1 MPNEKLSEINEHD
14 AEELIHYP
22 QDEEQKEPRPR
33 LLPGRW
39 TRRVQKSSARA
50 QARRRVAEKTSE
62 DHAYLMLGAVPFWA
76 VGATSLQNGIIL
88 CAVLIILVLPGA
100 ASYFTAEAE
109 PGGMGGPAADCAGGG
124 YAGGCLLCGAGAV
137 LAGRLRFPGNLSLP
151 ACGGPRA
158 AVGG

>member
-1 MPNEKLSEINEHD
+1 MPNEKLPEINEHD

-22 QDEEQKEPRPR
+22 QDEEQKERRSR

-76 VGATSLQNGIIL
+76 AVIVAAAGLVGLNA
-88 CAVLIILVLPGA
+88 
-100 ASYFTAEAE
+100 
-109 PGGMGGPAADCAGGG
+109 
-124 YAGGCLLCGAGAV
+124 
-137 LAGRLRFPGNLSLP
+137 
-151 ACGGPRA
+151 ACGVLLENQSNARPKAAPTPAPQRQQLVFRVVRGGRA
-158 AVGG
+158 A